1 MAETRVERRL
11 AAILA
16 ADVVGYSRL
25 MGGDEEGTL
34 NALKALRLSLV
45 DPKIAEHRGRIVKT
59 TGDGVLVE
67 FASTVDAVRCA
78 ISIQRSMPAH
88 NADLPVDKKIEFRI
102 GINVGDIIVDSE
114 DIFGDGVNVAAR
126 PRRGRGRHDETQTK
140 REGY

>member
-1 MAETRVERRL
+1 
-11 AAILA
+11 
-16 ADVVGYSRL
+16 
-25 MGGDEEGTL
+25 
-34 NALKALRLSLV
+34 V

-78 ISIQRSMPAH
+78 ISIQRAMPAH

-126 PRRGRGRHDETQTK
+126 PRRGRGRDDETQTK